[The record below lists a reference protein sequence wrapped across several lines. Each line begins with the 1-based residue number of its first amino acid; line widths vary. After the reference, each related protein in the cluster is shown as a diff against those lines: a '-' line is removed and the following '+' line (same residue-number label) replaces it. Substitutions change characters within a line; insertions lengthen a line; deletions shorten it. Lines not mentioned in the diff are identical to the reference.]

1 MKPKPRMSSISS
13 HCTRKQ
19 TFRMLILYLSVCPSV
34 RPQVTGPEIKPSL
47 HPSSPNVSFS
57 LLRFGCLLLQ
67 ISQNYQKKTD
77 KR

>member
-19 TFRMLILYLSVCPSV
+19 TFRMLILYLSV

-57 LLRFGCLLLQ
+57 VLRFGCLLLQ